1 MNDLPNRTPAAFYAH
16 VSSDRQ
22 DVDLSVAAQLR
33 ALCDFAGRNGDRV
46 AREYVD
52 EAESGRVADRPQ
64 LRKML
69 DRIWRVIEKTDLK
82 IDDAAPRIREHMART
97 EQFETAAEQT
107 SKALAERRVLLD
119 KVEVVAAFAADMAE
133 FRRTSDIIESKAFL
147 RTFIRRIEV
156 EAGRALI
163 NYTIPMPEDSPIG
176 RRDAAEVALAEGIC
190 NSEHDGGP
198 SMTERLAPKAQAPPS
213 LTASWI
219 N

>member
-1 MNDLPNRTPAAFYAH
+1 
-16 VSSDRQ
+16 
-22 DVDLSVAAQLR
+22 
-33 ALCDFAGRNGDRV
+33 
-46 AREYVD
+46 
-52 EAESGRVADRPQ
+52 
-64 LRKML
+64 ML

-119 KVEVVAAFAADMAE
+119 KVVAAFAADMAE

-147 RTFIRRIEV
+147 RTFVRRIEV

-163 NYTIPMPEDSPIG
+163 NYTIPMTEDSPIG
-176 RRDAAEVALAEGIC
+176 RTDAAEVALAEGVR
-190 NSEHDGGP
+190 NSAHDGGP
-198 SMTERLAPKAQAPPS
+198 RLTERLVPKAQAPPS
-213 LTASWI
+213 LTACWI